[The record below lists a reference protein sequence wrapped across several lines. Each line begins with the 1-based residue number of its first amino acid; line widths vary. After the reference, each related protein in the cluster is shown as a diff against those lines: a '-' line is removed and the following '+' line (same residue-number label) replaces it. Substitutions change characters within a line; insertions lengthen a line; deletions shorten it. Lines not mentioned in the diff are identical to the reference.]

1 MKKKGNLSKIFFYLS
16 LVILGIVAGTA
27 FGHYGTLPLSQEIN
41 LIDLATLVVT
51 IFLAVYVPAV
61 LDRNLQVVKDRKN
74 LLEDR
79 ISDYQTLL
87 RRVNMSV
94 QGEHTMSLNTYL
106 TIKNLLDIAGN
117 RLHTLTSLIRNSDL
131 DESLNR
137 DVSKI
142 KELDEEHRTLLLNQT
157 NEKNEVEYSDQ
168 VRRDEE
174 LLYNQIDEATSL
186 LIFKISSVK

>member
-1 MKKKGNLSKIFFYLS
+1 
-16 LVILGIVAGTA
+16 
-27 FGHYGTLPLSQEIN
+27 
-41 LIDLATLVVT
+41 
-51 IFLAVYVPAV
+51 
-61 LDRNLQVVKDRKN
+61 
-74 LLEDR
+74 
-79 ISDYQTLL
+79 
-87 RRVNMSV
+87 MSV

-106 TIKNLLDIAGN
+106 TIQNLLDIAGN

-137 DVSKI
+137 DIIKI
-142 KELDEEHRTLLLNQT
+142 KELDEEHKTLLLNQT
-157 NEKNEVEYSDQ
+157 NEKNEIEYSDQ